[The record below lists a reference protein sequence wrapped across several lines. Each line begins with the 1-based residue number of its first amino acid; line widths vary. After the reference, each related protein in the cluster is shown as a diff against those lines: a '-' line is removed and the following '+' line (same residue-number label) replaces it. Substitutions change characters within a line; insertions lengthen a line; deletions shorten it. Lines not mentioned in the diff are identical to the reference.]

1 VPLRIL
7 IVEDDPHVRRI
18 LEPLVSEDPAI
29 AAQQAEVRVVEDGN
43 EALAVLDRGPVD
55 LVITDLVMPR
65 MDGFTFCRRLRK
77 HPNGEKVALITMSAI
92 MKDAVQLE
100 ALRAE
105 TGAEFFAKPF
115 QVRELMAAVRRLL
128 GLGVPESPRQGGG
141 DTGPRAALGPT
152 SMRTP
157 QRGMPVA
164 LTSTSTPVVSNAT
177 AIGRLTLKKSVSS
190 AGAQDNGG
198 TLDDRG
204 AAPLLLDLANAKASG
219 TLILTRGE
227 VKKEVFL
234 VHGTPVGARSN
245 VRGETLGHFLLT
257 RGVLTEAQHRAAL
270 ARSHERNERLG
281 RVLIELGFLDEEALL
296 KNLAAQMRARI
307 VSTLRWR
314 AGKWTF
320 TAAEP
325 PPDLLQTP
333 VDAARLV
340 LAGLGKTAQPEE
352 VVRLYGTQRGGLRI
366 SRRGERCAE
375 AFVRVFGAPAWDIFR
390 REPRIEVVLGVPELL
405 VAFDALVASGMGW
418 VEANASQPPVESGDT
433 SSRGVKDLYEQLFGD
448 DISEVRARDSLN
460 TTDTH
465 DAIDPASL
473 PSATSDPQTEA
484 LRREVLARY
493 LAVQGKGPHEVLGLP
508 VDASREDIE
517 SAYELHRS
525 RFRLERFAGVDLG
538 RDYARLEE
546 LNQLV
551 KVAYEALTSSAAAGL
566 VAQARSRE
574 AAREASMSADLLA
587 QEGLQLIRR
596 GAYAEAGAV
605 LVRAVE
611 AAPEQADY
619 HAQLAWATFLAMGG
633 ATSGVPI
640 EKLRAA
646 ASAANPHLS
655 RAFAIDPDC
664 LEAHDRASRIALA
677 VGDDDA
683 AIVHLEEVLDRSPPS
698 RTARESSARLTEALT
713 AFEGACE
720 RRGDLRRIE
729 RQYRRLIHRAPRG
742 SADARTLWWRLAE
755 LYRARL
761 HDAASAR
768 VAFEV
773 LLRLTPDDQQVIEA
787 LARLDGEGKQV
798 DGWRVAEE
806 LRNAWRAQ
814 PHDGALGLRLYQHH
828 VADQRWDAAF
838 CVAAAL
844 TCRGISDEDAA
855 SLFRRHRPRFLVRTQ
870 AAVAPLLASIDGLRH
885 SDENLPLGQLLAEV
899 FTIVPPPPPPLPA
912 DAAQVAAGQL
922 PEPFARVLEYVC
934 AQLGVPVPTVLTSR
948 DRRRPDGWELSIAFA
963 DRPLLVASPE
973 ALAEHDRVALAFRV
987 GRLCTSL
994 LPGRAE
1000 TLAADRRVLRA
1011 AVYGAMTL
1019 CRPDLA
1025 APDQDGSVAAVRARL
1040 GAIAGLAERLRGPV
1054 ERLLVETQGQLSLS
1068 RHVRGLL
1075 RTADRIG
1082 LLFCADPL
1090 VAVSLVREA
1099 AARATAE
1106 LPAQGAPP
1114 PQPDEEL
1121 IDFTISRVH
1130 ATARDTLGLSV
1141 AV

>member
-29 AAQQAEVRVVEDGN
+29 AAQRAEVRVVEGGP
-43 EALAVLDRGPVD
+43 EALALLDEGPVD

-65 MDGFTFCRRLRK
+65 MDGFTFCRRVRK
-77 HPNGEKVALITMSAI
+77 HPNGEKVPLITMSAI
-92 MKDAVQLE
+92 LKDPTQIE

-128 GLGVPESPRQGGG
+128 GLAVPEARPGGG

-152 SMRTP
+152 SGKTP
-157 QRGMPVA
+157 SRPMPIA
-164 LTSTSTPVVSNAT
+164 LTSAGAPIPTGAT
-177 AIGRLTLKKSVSS
+177 AIGRVALRKTASS
-190 AGAQDNGG
+190 AGQPDNSG
-198 TLDDRG
+198 TLDERG
-204 AAPLLLDLANAKASG
+204 PAPLILDLANAKATG
-219 TLILTRGE
+219 TLTLTRGE
-227 VKKEVFL
+227 VRKELFL
-234 VHGTPVGARSN
+234 AHGTPIGSRSN
-245 VRGETLGHFLLT
+245 VRGETLGHFLIA

-281 RVLIELGFLDEEALL
+281 RVLIELGHLDEEGLL

-314 AGKWTF
+314 SGKWLF
-320 TAAEP
+320 TTAEP

-352 VVRLYGTQRGGLRI
+352 IVRTYGHQRGGVRI
-366 SRRGERCAE
+366 SRRGELCAE
-375 AFVRVFGAPAWDIFR
+375 AFARVFGAPAWDILR

-405 VAFDALVASGMGW
+405 VPFDALLSSGMGW
-418 VEANASQPPVESGDT
+418 VEAAASQPPIARGEAANA
-433 SSRGVKDLYEQLFGD
+433 RGVKDLYEQLFGD

-465 DAIDPASL
+465 DVVEAAPATT
-473 PSATSDPQTEA
+473 PAADPQAEA

-508 VDASREDIE
+508 VDATREDIE
-517 SAYELHRS
+517 GAYELHRS

-551 KVAYEALTSSAAAGL
+551 KSAYEALTGTGAATL

-587 QEGLQLIRR
+587 QEGAQLIRR
-596 GAYAEAGAV
+596 GAYAEAGAA
-605 LVRAVE
+605 LARAVE

-619 HAQLAWATFLAMGG
+619 HAQLAWAVFLASGG
-633 ATSGVPI
+633 AIAGAPV
-640 EKLRAA
+640 ERLRQA

-677 VGDDDA
+677 VGDDEA
-683 AIVHLEEVLDRSPPS
+683 AIVHLEEVLDRTPPNPAPREPSP
-698 RTARESSARLTEALT
+698 RLTEALT

-729 RQYRRLIHRAPRG
+729 RQYRRLIHRAARG
-742 SADARTLWWRLAE
+742 SADARLLWWRLAE
-755 LYRARL
+755 LYRGRL

-768 VAFEV
+768 VAYEV
-773 LLRLTPDDQQVIEA
+773 LHRLAPDDQRVIDA
-787 LARLDGEGKQV
+787 LARLDSEGKRA
-798 DGWRVAEE
+798 DGWRAADEM
-806 LRNAWRAQ
+806 RNAWRAQ

-828 VADQRWDAAF
+828 VRDERWDAAF

-844 TCRGISDEDAA
+844 TCRGVSDEDAA
-855 SLFRRHRPRFLVRTQ
+855 ALFRRHRPRFLVRAQ
-870 AAVAPLLASIDGLRH
+870 AAVAPLLNTLDGLRH
-885 SDENLPLGQLLAEV
+885 SDENIPLGQLLAEV
-899 FTIVPPPPPPLPA
+899 FAVVPPPATPLPS

-922 PEPFARVLEYVC
+922 PEAFARVLEYVC
-934 AQLGVPVPTVLTSR
+934 AQLGVRVPRVLTSR
-948 DRRRPDGWELSIAFA
+948 DRRRPDGWELSLAFA
-963 DRPLLVASPE
+963 DQPLVVATPE
-973 ALAEHDRVALAFRV
+973 ALAETDRIALAFRI
-987 GRLCTSL
+987 GRLCASL
-994 LPGRAE
+994 LPGRVE
-1000 TLAADRRVLRA
+1000 TLAADRRILRA

-1025 APDQDGSVAAVRARL
+1025 APDQDGAVAAVRARL
-1040 GAIAGLAERLRGPV
+1040 AAVAGLADRLRPPV

-1075 RTADRIG
+1075 RTADRVG

-1114 PQPDEEL
+1114 PAPDEEL
-1121 IDFTISRVH
+1121 IDFTLSRVH
-1130 ATARDTLGLSV
+1130 AAARDALGLSV